1 MNSYSFFSF
10 GMAKYDVMIIFLSL
24 STENEF
30 IEVLLVF
37 QVRLLRKS
45 VLDIYRHFL
54 VAFGVA
60 ALLQIFF
67 FFPSEV
73 VNILE

>member
-1 MNSYSFFSF
+1 MNSYPFFSF
-10 GMAKYDVMIIFLSL
+10 GIAKHDVIIIFLSL
-24 STENEF
+24 NTENKF

-45 VLDIYRHFL
+45 VLDIYRHFS

-67 FFPSEV
+67 FPMKLS
-73 VNILE
+73 IY